1 MLYTNLNEFR
11 KEKGLTIT
19 ELAREF
25 GITTTHLSMILSG
38 KRFPSRKLALKIS
51 EKTGISPINL
61 LYSIDSEHKARP

>member
-1 MLYTNLNEFR
+1 MQYANLDEFR

-25 GITTTHLSMILSG
+25 GITTAHLSMILSG

-51 EKTGISPINL
+51 EKTGIPLINL
-61 LYSIDSEHKARP
+61 LYSIDSQDEARP